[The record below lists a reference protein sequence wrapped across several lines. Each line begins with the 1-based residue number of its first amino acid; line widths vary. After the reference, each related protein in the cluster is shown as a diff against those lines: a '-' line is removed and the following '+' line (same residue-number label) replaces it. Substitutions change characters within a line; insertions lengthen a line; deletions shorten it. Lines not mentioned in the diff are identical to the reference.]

1 MSISTFIVM
10 CSLYPQ
16 LLLIWAFGS
25 SLSGRGAKSFFQS
38 CIVRELSSFDPG
50 LILNVPSWYDYV
62 WLPPMI
68 FSDDLSVIS
77 WFLAINSLLLTFSQP
92 AGALLTVSARSI
104 HVGTQMH
111 HTRCGLMAGKDRLP
125 ARTTRKHKLY
135 CGIYW
140 SIYCRVSSCLAFH
153 SFTYLFIQSFV

>member
-25 SLSGRGAKSFFQS
+25 SLSVRGAKSFFQS

-77 WFLAINSLLLTFSQP
+77 WFLAINSLLLAFLQP
-92 AGALLTVSARSI
+92 AGALLAVSAGSI
-104 HVGTQMH
+104 RVGTQIVSH
-111 HTRCGLMAGKDRLP
+111 SLWSHGWKGSTS
-125 ARTTRKHKLY
+125 RTTRKRKLY

-140 SIYCRVSSCLAFH
+140 SIYSRVSSCLAFH
-153 SFTYLFIQSFV
+153 SFTYLFIQPFV